1 MNEAELRKRFEAWAG
16 GQRWLQ
22 RIPVNAT
29 TVRAGEYYSE
39 ATQFAWMAWCEASR
53 QNKTERASS
62 DGNSAEV
69 SGVGDCGDHGPQ
81 AFRRAGD

>member
-53 QNKTERASS
+53 QIPEMEIISGTVPAFGLRD
-62 DGNSAEV
+62 DGSKAE
-69 SGVGDCGDHGPQ
+69 
-81 AFRRAGD
+81 

>member
-1 MNEAELRKRFEAWAG
+1 MNEAELRKAFEAWAG

-39 ATQFAWMAWCEASR
+39 ATQFAWMAWCAALRCEASR
-53 QNKTERASS
+53 QNKAEGASS
-62 DGNSAEV
+62 DG
-69 SGVGDCGDHGPQ
+69 C
-81 AFRRAGD
+81 